1 MPSDDEQAIRT
12 LVARSGRF
20 LDEGRFADYLDLY
33 AEDGS
38 YQLEAHAAEIGRDMV
53 WLSLNRAELAE
64 LFREWPLHV
73 RDEAVRTHLA
83 TLEEITLGRGDALAT
98 ALSTF
103 AVFRTD
109 EKGRSELYCVG
120 HYEDEFEAIA
130 GVWKLRH
137 RRVRLITRLLVTPT
151 PLPL

>member
-1 MPSDDEQAIRT
+1 M
-12 LVARSGRF
+12 ARSGRF
-20 LDEGRFADYLDLY
+20 LDEGRFADYLELY
-33 AEDGS
+33 AEDGR

-83 TLEEITLGRGDALAT
+83 NLEEVTLARADAAAN

-109 EKGRSELYCVG
+109 ETGRSELYCVG
-120 HYEDEFEAIA
+120 RYEDELEAVA
-130 GVWKLRH
+130 GAWKLR
-137 RRVRLITRLLVTPT
+137 RRRARLITRLLVTPT